1 MSIKSAIIKTNDVLA
16 YIAFVAVAIIAL
28 AMAVMGK
35 PLEAMLFSL
44 VGWIVC
50 CLVFGF
56 WFALSEIAGNLRK
69 IAERNQ

>member
-16 YIAFVAVAIIAL
+16 YFAFGAVMLVAVVMMFQGQVGAAI
-28 AMAVMGK
+28 AVAVG
-35 PLEAMLFSL
+35 
-44 VGWIVC
+44 GWIVC

-69 IAERNQ
+69 IADKQ